1 MSKLPPITSVPKP
14 QTPSTHRNFL
24 PPIISPPPPSQHLRF
39 NPIVYESQLSDFT
52 HKLIQLEQA
61 NAYLANRLNT
71 TEQSHNYELKQLQS
85 QLSDETTK
93 RKTLE
98 QLITTF
104 TETNLQSTNEL
115 NSKLNSIQQTID
127 NETNAKTQQRNHDKE
142 LYQNVINIFSSK
154 ISEMI
159 TKEVENRFSADLENK
174 IYTESITNKFSNE
187 IDKIKIDINNTYS
200 QTKHDIETISNE
212 CSERSHNLSK
222 YIDQQ
227 ISEAINGKHN
237 STEMLKNFVHKL
249 TTQFKSNISLQNTQ
263 NETTNNKLHQLE
275 QDIKSAKI
283 ELKEHINSIEK
294 HILTKIHDVKTF
306 TELNIQKEHNTFTNA
321 ITTLSTNTDNY
332 LEELKQQLINTRN
345 VLGFTLTQMEA
356 SSTKQLNCFVNDLER
371 VWERVFIYEDL
382 LKEYNEQNKKM
393 KEEYE
398 YNIRMF
404 NNKFDIWCVN
414 ERMIYTIENNK
425 LQNEI
430 ELLKEE
436 HNKTK
441 VELTENITNLND
453 KTENEFENVYSQISS
468 LNNRINKYAERI
480 GNDLNEFKERTEVQ
494 LLLDEML
501 LKVENEYV
509 FDIIQNSKCNID
521 DIQSQCI
528 QHQND
533 INTLKANIN
542 TYDTQIIPN
551 INNEISDLNT
561 LINKNAVSLTMNNI
575 LSKIDLNHLHN
586 EHLNLLQHNENKF
599 MQEIHKVKDD
609 INVNNNNI
617 HKEIE
622 KINKLLGKSLKN
634 KDKQLNDTT
643 AMEIKAAM
651 NEMITNVE
659 VAHLYDIINNNCG
672 VSQKEVND
680 AVNNAISKQL
690 ELNKNEHI
698 NMWTNAVE
706 LAGKVGNAEE
716 VKKCIGKI
724 PAVVYSKED
733 TVKRMS
739 QLEFGDDT
747 YEVPFNPQ
755 LYSNIRNIAQKND
768 NDNNY
773 NYNDGA
779 QQVLV

>member
-1 MSKLPPITSVPKP
+1 MSKLPPIPSNPRP
-14 QTPSTHRNFL
+14 QTPSTHRTFL

-39 NPIVYESQLSDFT
+39 NPIVYESQLSDFMG
-52 HKLIQLEQA
+52 KLIQLEQA

-71 TEQSHNYELKQLQS
+71 SEQSHNYELKQIQS
-85 QLSDETTK
+85 QLSEETTK

-98 QLITTF
+98 QLITSL
-104 TETNLQSTNEL
+104 TESNLQSTNEL
-115 NSKLNSIQQTID
+115 NSKLNTIQVTID
-127 NETNAKTQQRNHDKE
+127 NEANAKNQQRNHDKE

-227 ISEAINGKHN
+227 IIEAINGKHN

-249 TTQFKSNISLQNTQ
+249 TTQFKSNIALQNTQ
-263 NETTNNKLHQLE
+263 NETTNNKLQRLE

-283 ELKEHINSIEK
+283 ELKEHINAIEK

-306 TELNIQKEHNTFTNA
+306 AELNIQKEHNIFDNA
-321 ITTLSTNTDNY
+321 ITTLSKNTDNY
-332 LEELKQQLINTRN
+332 LEELKQQMINTRN
-345 VLGFTLTQMEA
+345 VIGFTLTQMEA

-371 VWERVFIYEDL
+371 VWERVFVYEDL
-382 LKEYNEQNKKM
+382 LKEYDEQNKKM

-414 ERMIYTIENNK
+414 ERMIYSIENSK
-425 LQNEI
+425 LQKEI
-430 ELLKEE
+430 ELVKEE
-436 HNKTK
+436 HNKAK
-441 VELTENITNLND
+441 AELTENITNLHD

-468 LNNRINKYAERI
+468 LSNKINKYAERI

-494 LLLDEML
+494 LVLDEML

-509 FDIIQNSKCNID
+509 FDLIQNSKCNVD
-521 DIQSQCI
+521 DIKSQCT

-533 INTLKANIN
+533 IARLKANIA

-551 INNEISDLNT
+551 INDTLSYMST
-561 LINKNAVSLTMNNI
+561 LINQNAVASTMNNM
-575 LSKIDLNHLHN
+575 LSKIDLKCLHS
-586 EHLNLLQHNENKF
+586 EHLNLLQHNEDKL
-599 MQEIHKVKDD
+599 MQEIHLIKAEL
-609 INVNNNNI
+609 NVNNDNLL
-617 HKEIE
+617 KEID
-622 KINKLLGKSLKN
+622 KINKLLGKSQRN
-634 KDKQLNDTT
+634 KQKQLNDTT
-643 AMEIKAAM
+643 EMEIKAAM

-659 VAHLYDIINNNCG
+659 VAHLYEIINNNCG
-672 VSQKEVND
+672 VSEKEVND

-690 ELNKNEHI
+690 ELNKNEYI
-698 NMWTNAVE
+698 NMWANAVT
-706 LAGKVGNAEE
+706 LAGKVENAEE

-724 PAVVYSKED
+724 PAVVYSRED

-739 QLEFGDDT
+739 QLEFGEDT
-747 YEVPFNPQ
+747 YELPFNPQ
-755 LYSNIRNIAQKND
+755 LYSNIRNIAEKSD
-768 NDNNY
+768 NGNN

-779 QQVLV
+779 QQILF